1 MNTSHDD
8 DPNNLRYAE
17 YVLGVLDADTRAAVA
32 HEVATRDEAAVAVAL
47 WQRRLSPLAEA
58 LPEVAPSAPVWPRI
72 RQALGWDPH
81 LEGQSVGFWST
92 PRPWQWLSLGTS
104 LATAFCLFMLLRG
117 PVVEIPKAGHIAV
130 MVSSIRQ
137 DDGVTD
143 WTATM
148 DLDRKQIVMVPA
160 SAPAVPRGRST
171 QLWLIPAGK
180 APISVG
186 VFAPG
191 STAVLPLSAQL
202 LAQLGP
208 TAALAVSLE
217 PSGGSPTGQPT
228 GPVVARGS
236 ISGAPAPVA

>member
-1 MNTSHDD
+1 MNTPYDD
-8 DPNNLRYAE
+8 DQGNLRYAE
-17 YVLGVLDADTRAAVA
+17 YVLGVLDADARAAVA
-32 HEVATRDEAAVAVAL
+32 HEVATSEEAAIAVAL
-47 WQRRLSPLAEA
+47 WQRRLSPLAES
-58 LPEVAPSAPVWPRI
+58 LPEVVPSAPVWPRI
-72 RQALGWDPH
+72 RAALGWEPQR
-81 LEGQSVGFWST
+81 EGRPVGLWAT

-104 LATAFCLFMLLRG
+104 LAAAACLFMLMRG
-117 PVVEIPKAGHIAV
+117 PAEIPKAGHIAV

-148 DLDRKQIVMVPA
+148 DLDRKQIVVVPA
-160 SAPAVPRGRST
+160 SSPTVPNGRST

-191 STAVLPLSAQL
+191 STSVLPLSAQL

-217 PSGGSPTGQPT
+217 PAGGSPTGQPT
-228 GPVVARGS
+228 GPVVAKGA